1 MAQHPF
7 PDPGHDGDEPVP
19 GDPARDGADDVGER
33 YLDWLAAEIE
43 AGREQAP
50 PEEPPPGVMV
60 SLGEAGDIGLDELAR
75 MASGLAGTGFAQ
87 DQAADVLP
95 PGPVL
100 GALTARA
107 VEDVRL
113 LPDDE
118 LLSVVLA
125 ARRQQARA
133 EYEELAAVAEFARR
147 RDQQYQASKARGD
160 KPRHRDGE
168 FAAEEL
174 GAELNCSHYAAG
186 KRIELADDLSSRL
199 PRTFAGMADGTI
211 DGYKAK
217 IIHEFT
223 RFLPDEQ
230 AAQADAILAAAAPG
244 MAPAELKK
252 KAARLEIKLDPEG
265 VRE

>member
-1 MAQHPF
+1 MTQHPF
-7 PDPGHDGDEPVP
+7 PGPGQDGDQPVP

-50 PEEPPPGVMV
+50 PEEEPPPAVTV

-107 VEDVRL
+107 VEDVAS

-133 EYEELAAVAEFARR
+133 EYEELVAVAEFARR
-147 RDQQYQASKARGD
+147 RDQQYAASKARGD

-174 GAELNCSHYAAG
+174 GAELTCSHYAAG
-186 KRIELADDLSSRL
+186 KRMELGDDLSSRL
-199 PRTFAGMADGTI
+199 PATFAGMADGTI

-223 RFLPDEQ
+223 RFLSAEQ
-230 AAQADAILAAAAPG
+230 DRYMEWFLAEIAAGREEIPRRRSRR
-244 MAPAELKK
+244 PA
-252 KAARLEIKLDPEG
+252 
-265 VRE
+265 